1 MVRRRSVPKRS
12 RPRRT
17 GQGGVPTPN
26 RSLPASDTIRQVE
39 RILRE
44 PRYES
49 FIKQLSTAARDPK
62 IRHILIGGLMDGQL
76 VDDLVTSNVIIR
88 KTGNLT
94 PIQYEIDLTS
104 TLAWIGTHPE
114 NVPHILRGGTLGP
127 EHFGGNPIVT
137 GGGGYIVDGH
147 HRWSQVYLIN
157 PEARLRSIDL
167 NVLDPEK
174 ALRASQIAI
183 AAMTGEVPVQQVKT
197 GKNLYAMSFEDIE
210 ENLPRYLS
218 TEFYEAFYETNPTEF
233 RTREDVH
240 RHILGNIMRMRK
252 NSRPAS
258 DIGRELMPQFDAIP
272 GGPEAGTS
280 ALEEGKVNRSRPY
293 IKPESAA

>member
-1 MVRRRSVPKRS
+1 MVRRRAIRKRS

-17 GQGGVPTPN
+17 GQSGVPRPN
-26 RSLPASDTIRQVE
+26 RTLATNETIHQVE

-44 PRYES
+44 PRYEE
-49 FIKQLSTAARDPK
+49 FVKRLGTAVKDPK

-88 KTGNLT
+88 KTNNLT

-104 TLAWIGTHPE
+104 TLAWIGGHPE

-167 NVLDPEK
+167 GVLDPEK

-183 AAMTGEVPVQQVKT
+183 AALTGEVPVQQVKP
-197 GKNLYAMSFEDIE
+197 GKNLYAMSLEDIE
-210 ENLPRYLS
+210 DALPRYLS
-218 TEFYEAFYETNPTEF
+218 KEFYEAFINTDPTAF
-233 RTREDVH
+233 RTREDVQ
-240 RHILGNIMRMRK
+240 RHIMGNIAQMRK
-252 NSRPAS
+252 TNRPAS

-280 ALEEGKVNRSRPY
+280 ALEEGQVNRSRPY

>member
-1 MVRRRSVPKRS
+1 MVRRRATRKRS

-17 GQGGVPTPN
+17 GQGGVPRPY
-26 RSLPASDTIRQVE
+26 RSLPVSDTIRQVE

-49 FIKQLSTAARDPK
+49 FIKQLGTAARDPK

-88 KTGNLT
+88 KTSNLT
-94 PIQYEIDLTS
+94 PIQYEIDLMS
-104 TLAWIGTHPE
+104 TLAWIGGHPE

-167 NVLDPEK
+167 NIVDPEK

-183 AAMTGEVPVQQVKT
+183 AALTGEVPVQPVKP
-197 GKNLYAMSFEDIE
+197 GKNLYEMSLGDIE
-210 ENLPRYLS
+210 EALPRYLS
-218 TEFYEAFYETNPTEF
+218 KEFYEAFYETDPRF
-233 RTREDVH
+233 VTREDVH
-240 RHILGNIMRMRK
+240 RHIMGNIARMRK
-252 NSRPAS
+252 TSRPAS
-258 DIGRELMPQFDAIP
+258 DIGRELMPQFDVIP
-272 GGPEAGTS
+272 GGPQAGTE
-280 ALEEGKVNRSRPY
+280 ALEEGLVNRSRPY
-293 IKPESAA
+293 IKQRRTI